1 MEQISSPYQTLYHT
15 NLYLSNLYIQVYNKA
30 MARDHFAQMYAH
42 RSHRHDEPHDS
53 IGFDKAIAGL
63 CGMLYSVVTLKAFF
77 PPRLNS
83 GQSDYEKKI
92 TMGQN
97 SSPYQA
103 ILPGDQ
109 DETHNPL

>member
-1 MEQISSPYQTLYHT
+1 
-15 NLYLSNLYIQVYNKA
+15 
-30 MARDHFAQMYAH
+30 MAPHHFAKMYENKS
-42 RSHRHDEPHDS
+42 RRHDSTSDS
-53 IGFDKAIAGL
+53 VMFNEAVGAL

-83 GQSDYEKKI
+83 AEDLSEKKI
-92 TMGQN
+92 TMEQN

-109 DETHNPL
+109 DDTHNPL

>member
-1 MEQISSPYQTLYHT
+1 MG
-15 NLYLSNLYIQVYNKA
+15 
-30 MARDHFAQMYAH
+30 RDHFAQMY
-42 RSHRHDEPHDS
+42 RQQSHRHDQPHDS
-53 IGFDKAIAGL
+53 IGFDKAIGAL

-109 DETHNPL
+109 DDTPNPL